1 MFDLR
6 PLGLFVVVTNPIII
20 RCRLFGPKVISLKP
34 IVKVLP
40 KLLEDRDKTVREET
54 KMLVVE
60 VFRWIGAALRP
71 QLANLKP
78 LQVIY

>member
-1 MFDLR
+1 MFIYLLR
-6 PLGLFVVVTNPIII
+6 G
-20 RCRLFGPKVISLKP
+20 FGPKVITLKP
-34 IVKVLP
+34 IVKVLT

-60 VFRWIGAALRP
+60 VYRWIGAALRP

-78 LQVIY
+78 LQVYINTGWLFLDAGQ